1 MVTPQECLAKFGQ
14 PGSKREGEWMT
25 LWDVPADLEQAFVA
39 CKFFP
44 GRLYCNKAII
54 APLEAALRLLV
65 ARGLAGELV
74 EWGGCYNF
82 RAQRGGSSLS
92 LHSWGIAV
100 DVNPKTN
107 ALGKTP
113 TLSAAFVAC
122 FKEAGFDWGGDWKR
136 KDGMHLQ
143 LAQI

>member
-1 MVTPQECLAKFGQ
+1 MVGAQDCLKKFGQ
-14 PGSKREGEWMT
+14 PGSRDEGKWMAV
-25 LWDVPADLEQAFVA
+25 WDVPSDIEAAFAHV
-39 CKFFP
+39 KFFP
-44 GRLYCNKAII
+44 QRLYCNRAMVG
-54 APLEAALRLLV
+54 PLEKALRLLI
-65 ARGLAGELV
+65 ARGLAKELV

-113 TLSAAFVAC
+113 TLSREFVAC
-122 FKEAGFDWGGDWKR
+122 FKEAGFDWGGEWQR
-136 KDGMHLQ
+136 KDGMHFQ
-143 LAQI
+143 LAAI